1 MSNPKI
7 SLTWPIHRLNEA
19 VDILIQKSGFTAKS
33 ISKFDSPENFDDKTL
48 NIWFEDIA
56 CQSGIESVA
65 VESKYGNIE
74 DMILNAGPAIIRIT
88 KDDKPCFLVILRGG
102 LKNISLIT
110 SELNVHKVN
119 VDVIKK
125 YLCHDIETP
134 AEVSIDNILNKAD
147 ISDIQKKTARLA
159 MLKEK
164 LKSEIIGG
172 VWIFRLSPGSD
183 FFKWICHLSIPKYFF
198 SMIICE
204 FIFQIL
210 MIISWIVIGKMIIQ
224 FSFDWAYFT
233 LWALLLLSVIPFY
246 LFSQWSQYF
255 ISMNTGTIFKQ
266 RLLFGAMH
274 LKQDE
279 IRNQGPGQFLGRI
292 MESEAF
298 ESMAFDGGF
307 YFIIFIIKIIIS
319 LSLLII
325 GSGWL
330 ISTVLILWIILCLIA
345 CVIYYHNTNEWVSHF
360 RDMTNNMIERMVG
373 YRTRIVQEK
382 YQNWHDEEDIELNKY
397 HQLSIKKDNITLI
410 INPVI
415 TRGWMLVSIICIYL
429 SKPDSIQNMIIT
441 LGGIIIAFQGIS
453 ILVNGIASFVKLL
466 CSWQQFNP
474 LFNSA
479 KQYKDNIPEVP
490 AKNELIYDKSKP
502 MLDIKD
508 ISYQYVKKSN
518 FKLKVSSLE
527 IFKGDRIL
535 LEGPSGGGK
544 STLSSILSG
553 IRKID
558 KGMIFLNGQDQKLIG
573 YLKWRRNIVLS
584 PQFHENFV
592 FTGSFAFNLLMGR
605 TWPPDKKD
613 MKDTTDIC
621 YKLGLNKLL
630 EKMPEGFEQ
639 MIGESGWQLS
649 HGEQSRLFIARAL
662 LQNPQLLI
670 FDESFMPLDSDSF
683 EKSLDCVLENDAAII
698 IVAHL

>member
-19 VDILIQKSGFTAKS
+19 VEILIQKSGFTAKS
-33 ISKFDSPENFDDKTL
+33 ISKFDSPDNFDDKTL

-56 CQSGIESVA
+56 CQSGLESVA

-74 DMILNAGPAIIRIT
+74 DMIINAGPAIIRII
-88 KDDKPCFLVILRGG
+88 KDDKPCFLVILKGG
-102 LKNISLIT
+102 LKNVSLIT
-110 SELNVHKVN
+110 SELNVLKVK
-119 VDVIKK
+119 VDVIKNH
-125 YLCHDIETP
+125 LCHHIETP
-134 AEVSIDNILNKAD
+134 AEISIDKILNQSD
-147 ISDIQKKTARLA
+147 LSDIQKKTARLA

-172 VWIFRLSPGSD
+172 VWILRLSPGSD

-198 SMIICE
+198 SMIFCE

-210 MIISWIVIGKMIIQ
+210 MILSWIVIGKMIIQ
-224 FSFDWAYFT
+224 FSFDWAYFS

-246 LFSQWSQYF
+246 LFSQWSQYY

-307 YFIIFIIKIIIS
+307 YFIIFIIKIMIS
-319 LSLLII
+319 LSLLFI
-325 GSGWL
+325 GSGLL

-345 CVIYYHNTNEWVSHF
+345 CVIYYQNTNEWISHF

-410 INPVI
+410 INPII

-429 SKPDSIQNMIIT
+429 CKPDSIQNMIIT

-466 CSWQQFNP
+466 CSWQQFKH
-474 LFNSA
+474 LLNSA
-479 KQYKDNIPEVP
+479 KQYKDNIPEIP
-490 AKNELIYDKSKP
+490 AKSELIYDKSKP

-558 KGMIFLNGQDQKLIG
+558 QGMIFLNGQDQKLIG

-613 MKDTTDIC
+613 MKETTDIC
-621 YKLGLNKLL
+621 YKLGLNELL

-683 EKSLDCVLENDAAII
+683 EKSLDCVLESDAAII